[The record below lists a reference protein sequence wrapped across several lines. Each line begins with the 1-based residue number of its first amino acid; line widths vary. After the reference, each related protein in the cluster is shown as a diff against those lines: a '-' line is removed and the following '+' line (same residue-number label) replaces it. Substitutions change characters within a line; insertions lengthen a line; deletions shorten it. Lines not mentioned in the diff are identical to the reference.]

1 MDVILIENIEKL
13 GKIGDVVK
21 VKNGYARNYLLPQK
35 KVLRANE
42 ENLKFFEEK
51 KSFIE
56 SEEKKRKEK
65 SIDIA
70 KKIKDA
76 EFTLI
81 RNASENDQLYGSV
94 TSKDVIKEIKNIKNI
109 DFLNEQIN
117 LKKPIKNLGVHKI
130 EISVYTDIKE
140 KILINVAKTKESAS
154 LQLKEYK
161 NPKKGKNI
169 KFKKVENKIDDVKKD
184 LNTKDFVKEIEKK
197 NIKQETQN
205 KQEPTNKKK
214 KEKKVVKK
222 KIKVASSTKEKKKKK
237 KKTK

>member
-21 VKNGYARNYLLPQK
+21 VKSGYARNYLLPQK

-42 ENLKFFEEK
+42 ENLKIFEEK
-51 KSFIE
+51 KSLIE

-65 SIDIA
+65 SIEIA

-76 EFTLI
+76 EFTII

-94 TSKDVIKEIKNIKNI
+94 TSKDIIKEIKNIKNI
-109 DFLNEQIN
+109 VFLNEQIN

-161 NPKKGKNI
+161 NPKKDKNI
-169 KFKKVENKIDDVKKD
+169 KSRINIKTLKKTKVDDVKKD
-184 LNTKDFVKEIEKK
+184 LNTKDLVKEIEKK
-197 NIKQETQN
+197 NIKQ
-205 KQEPTNKKK
+205 KSLSK
-214 KEKKVVKK
+214 KEKKIGKKNVKQ
-222 KIKVASSTKEKKKKK
+222 ASSTKEKKEKLRKNK
-237 KKTK
+237 

>member
-21 VKNGYARNYLLPQK
+21 VKSGYARNYLLPQK

-42 ENLKFFEEK
+42 ENLKIFEEK
-51 KSFIE
+51 KSLIE

-65 SIDIA
+65 SIEIA

-76 EFTLI
+76 EFTII

-94 TSKDVIKEIKNIKNI
+94 TSKDIIKEIKNIKNI
-109 DFLNEQIN
+109 VFLNEQIN
-117 LKKPIKNLGVHKI
+117 LKKPIKDLGVHKI

-154 LQLKEYK
+154 LQLKKYK
-161 NPKKGKNI
+161 DPKKDKNI
-169 KFKKVENKIDDVKKD
+169 KSKINIKTLKKTKADDVKKN
-184 LNTKDFVKEIEKK
+184 LITKDLVKEIEKK
-197 NIKQETQN
+197 NIKQ
-205 KQEPTNKKK
+205 KSLSK
-214 KEKKVVKK
+214 KEEK
-222 KIKVASSTKEKKKKK
+222 KIGKKNVKQASPTKEKKEKLRKNK
-237 KKTK
+237 

>member
-21 VKNGYARNYLLPQK
+21 VKSGYARNYLLPQK

-42 ENLKFFEEK
+42 ENLKIFEEK
-51 KSFIE
+51 KSLIE

-65 SIDIA
+65 SIEIA

-76 EFTLI
+76 EFTII

-94 TSKDVIKEIKNIKNI
+94 TSKDIIKEIKNIKNI
-109 DFLNEQIN
+109 VFLNEQIN
-117 LKKPIKNLGVHKI
+117 LKKQIKNLGVHKI

-161 NPKKGKNI
+161 NPKKDKNI
-169 KFKKVENKIDDVKKD
+169 KSKINIKTLKKTKVDDVKKD
-184 LNTKDFVKEIEKK
+184 LNTKDLVKEIEKK
-197 NIKQETQN
+197 SIKQELSS
-205 KQEPTNKKK
+205 K
-214 KEKKVVKK
+214 KEKKIGKK
-222 KIKVASSTKEKKKKK
+222 NIKQAPLTKEKKEKLRKNK
-237 KKTK
+237 

>member
-21 VKNGYARNYLLPQK
+21 VKSGYARNYLLPQK

-42 ENLKFFEEK
+42 ENLKIFEEK
-51 KSFIE
+51 KSLIE

-65 SIDIA
+65 SIVIA

-76 EFTLI
+76 EFTII

-94 TSKDVIKEIKNIKNI
+94 TSKDIIKEIKNIKNI
-109 DFLNEQIN
+109 VFLNEQIN
-117 LKKPIKNLGVHKI
+117 LKNQIKNLGVHKI

-161 NPKKGKNI
+161 NPKKDKNI
-169 KFKKVENKIDDVKKD
+169 KSKINIKTLKKTKVDDVKKD
-184 LNTKDFVKEIEKK
+184 LNTKDLVKEIEKK
-197 NIKQETQN
+197 NIKQ
-205 KQEPTNKKK
+205 KSLSK
-214 KEKKVVKK
+214 KEKKNWE
-222 KIKVASSTKEKKKKK
+222 KECE
-237 KKTK
+237 TSFVN

>member
-21 VKNGYARNYLLPQK
+21 VKSGYARNYLLPQK

-42 ENLKFFEEK
+42 ENLKIFEEK
-51 KSFIE
+51 KSLIE

-65 SIDIA
+65 SIEIA

-76 EFTLI
+76 EFTII

-94 TSKDVIKEIKNIKNI
+94 TSKDIIKEIKNIKNI
-109 DFLNEQIN
+109 VFLNEQIN
-117 LKKPIKNLGVHKI
+117 LKEPIKNLGVHKI

-161 NPKKGKNI
+161 NPKKDKNI
-169 KFKKVENKIDDVKKD
+169 KSKINIKTLKKTKVDDVKKD
-184 LNTKDFVKEIEKK
+184 LNTKDLVKEIEKK
-197 NIKQETQN
+197 NIKQ
-205 KQEPTNKKK
+205 KSLSK
-214 KEKKVVKK
+214 KEEK
-222 KIKVASSTKEKKKKK
+222 KIGKKNVKQASSTKEKKEKLRKNK
-237 KKTK
+237 

>member
-21 VKNGYARNYLLPQK
+21 VKSGYARNYLLPQK

-42 ENLKFFEEK
+42 ENLKIFEEK
-51 KSFIE
+51 KSLIE

-65 SIDIA
+65 SIEIA

-76 EFTLI
+76 EFTII

-94 TSKDVIKEIKNIKNI
+94 TSKDIIKEIKNIKNI
-109 DFLNEQIN
+109 VFLNEQIN
-117 LKKPIKNLGVHKI
+117 LKNQIKNLGVHKI

-161 NPKKGKNI
+161 NPKKDKNI
-169 KFKKVENKIDDVKKD
+169 KSKINIKTLKKTKVDDVKKD
-184 LNTKDFVKEIEKK
+184 LNTKDLVKEIEKK
-197 NIKQETQN
+197 SIKQELSS
-205 KQEPTNKKK
+205 K
-214 KEKKVVKK
+214 KEKKIGKK
-222 KIKVASSTKEKKKKK
+222 NIKQAPLTKEKKEKLRKNK
-237 KKTK
+237 

>member
-21 VKNGYARNYLLPQK
+21 VKSGYARNYLLPQK

-42 ENLKFFEEK
+42 ENLKIFEEK
-51 KSFIE
+51 KSLIE

-65 SIDIA
+65 SIEIA

-76 EFTLI
+76 EFTII

-94 TSKDVIKEIKNIKNI
+94 TSKDIIKEIKNIKNI
-109 DFLNEQIN
+109 VFLNEQIN
-117 LKKPIKNLGVHKI
+117 LKNQIKNLGVHKI

-161 NPKKGKNI
+161 NPKKDKNI
-169 KFKKVENKIDDVKKD
+169 KSKINIKTLKKTKVDDVKKD
-184 LNTKDFVKEIEKK
+184 LNTKDLVKEIEKK
-197 NIKQETQN
+197 NIKQ
-205 KQEPTNKKK
+205 KSLSK
-214 KEKKVVKK
+214 KEKKIGKKNVKQ
-222 KIKVASSTKEKKKKK
+222 ALSTKEKKEKLRKNK
-237 KKTK
+237 

>member
-21 VKNGYARNYLLPQK
+21 VKSGYARNYLLPQK

-42 ENLKFFEEK
+42 ENLQIFEEK
-51 KSFIE
+51 KSLIE

-65 SIDIA
+65 SIEIA

-76 EFTLI
+76 EFTII

-94 TSKDVIKEIKNIKNI
+94 TSKDIIKEIKNIKNI
-109 DFLNEQIN
+109 VFLNEKIN
-117 LKKPIKNLGVHKI
+117 LKNPIKNLGVHKI

-161 NPKKGKNI
+161 NPKKDKNI
-169 KFKKVENKIDDVKKD
+169 KSKINIKTLKKTKVDDVKKD
-184 LNTKDFVKEIEKK
+184 LNTKDLVKEIEKK
-197 NIKQETQN
+197 SIKQELSS
-205 KQEPTNKKK
+205 K
-214 KEKKVVKK
+214 KEKKIGKKNVKQ
-222 KIKVASSTKEKKKKK
+222 ASSTKEKKEKLRKNK
-237 KKTK
+237 

>member
-21 VKNGYARNYLLPQK
+21 VKSGYARNYLLPQK

-42 ENLKFFEEK
+42 ENLKIFEEK
-51 KSFIE
+51 KSLIE

-65 SIDIA
+65 SIEIA

-76 EFTLI
+76 EFTII

-94 TSKDVIKEIKNIKNI
+94 TSKDIIKEIKNIKNI
-109 DFLNEQIN
+109 VFLNEQIN
-117 LKKPIKNLGVHKI
+117 LKNPIKNLGVHKI

-161 NPKKGKNI
+161 NPKKDKNI
-169 KFKKVENKIDDVKKD
+169 KSKINIKTLKKTKVDDVKKD
-184 LNTKDFVKEIEKK
+184 LNTKDLVKEIEKK
-197 NIKQETQN
+197 NIKQ
-205 KQEPTNKKK
+205 KSLSK
-214 KEKKVVKK
+214 KEEK
-222 KIKVASSTKEKKKKK
+222 KIGKKNVKQASSTKEKKEKLRKNK
-237 KKTK
+237 

>member
-21 VKNGYARNYLLPQK
+21 VKSGYARNYLLPQK

-42 ENLKFFEEK
+42 ENLKIFEEK
-51 KSFIE
+51 KSLIE

-65 SIDIA
+65 SIEIA

-76 EFTLI
+76 EFTII

-94 TSKDVIKEIKNIKNI
+94 TSKDIIKEIKNIKNI
-109 DFLNEQIN
+109 VFLNEQIN
-117 LKKPIKNLGVHKI
+117 LKNQIKNLGVHKI

-161 NPKKGKNI
+161 NPKKDKNI
-169 KFKKVENKIDDVKKD
+169 KSKINIKTLKKTKVDDVKKD
-184 LNTKDFVKEIEKK
+184 LNTKDLVKEIEKK
-197 NIKQETQN
+197 NIKQ
-205 KQEPTNKKK
+205 KSLSK
-214 KEKKVVKK
+214 KEEK
-222 KIKVASSTKEKKKKK
+222 KIGKKNVKQASSTKEKKEKLRKKE
-237 KKTK
+237 

>member
-21 VKNGYARNYLLPQK
+21 VKSGYARNYLLPQK

-42 ENLKFFEEK
+42 ENLKIFEEK
-51 KSFIE
+51 KSLIE

-65 SIDIA
+65 SIEIA

-76 EFTLI
+76 EFTII

-94 TSKDVIKEIKNIKNI
+94 TSKDIIKEIKNIKNI
-109 DFLNEQIN
+109 VFLNEKIN
-117 LKKPIKNLGVHKI
+117 LKNPIKNLGVHKI

-161 NPKKGKNI
+161 NPKKDKNI
-169 KFKKVENKIDDVKKD
+169 KSKINIKTLKKTKVDDVKKD
-184 LNTKDFVKEIEKK
+184 LNTKDLVKEIEKK
-197 NIKQETQN
+197 NIKQ
-205 KQEPTNKKK
+205 KSLSK
-214 KEKKVVKK
+214 KEEK
-222 KIKVASSTKEKKKKK
+222 KIGKKNVKQASPTKEKKEKLRKKE
-237 KKTK
+237 

>member
-21 VKNGYARNYLLPQK
+21 VKSGYARNYLLPQK

-42 ENLKFFEEK
+42 ENLKIF
-51 KSFIE
+51 
-56 SEEKKRKEK
+56 EEKKRKEK
-65 SIDIA
+65 SIEIA

-76 EFTLI
+76 EFAII

-94 TSKDVIKEIKNIKNI
+94 TSKDIIKEIKNIKNI
-109 DFLNEQIN
+109 VFLNEQIN
-117 LKKPIKNLGVHKI
+117 LKKLIKNLGVHKI

-161 NPKKGKNI
+161 NPKKDKNI
-169 KFKKVENKIDDVKKD
+169 KSKINIKTLKKTKVDDVKKD
-184 LNTKDFVKEIEKK
+184 LNTKDLVKEIEKK
-197 NIKQETQN
+197 NIKQ
-205 KQEPTNKKK
+205 KSLSK
-214 KEKKVVKK
+214 KEKKIGKKNVKQ
-222 KIKVASSTKEKKKKK
+222 ASSTKEKKEKLRKNK
-237 KKTK
+237 